1 MQRIGLV
8 GYCFGGKYVAR
19 HLRSGKADVGYTAHP
34 SHIEESEL
42 RQIQG
47 PLAIA
52 AAEED
57 QIFPAEKRHQSEAI
71 LQELGL
77 PYQLNLYSGV
87 KHGFAVRGDPSDRQI
102 RFAKQS
108 AFLQA
113 LEWFGEYLKQ

>member
-1 MQRIGLV
+1 M
-8 GYCFGGKYVAR
+8 
-19 HLRSGKADVGYTAHP
+19 GYTAHP
-34 SHIEESEL
+34 SHIEETEL